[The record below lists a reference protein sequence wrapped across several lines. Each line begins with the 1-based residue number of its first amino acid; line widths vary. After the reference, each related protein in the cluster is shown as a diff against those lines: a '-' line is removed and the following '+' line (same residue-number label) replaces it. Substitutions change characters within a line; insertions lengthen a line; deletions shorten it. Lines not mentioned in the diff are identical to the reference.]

1 MCTYVGASA
10 TPTLLNLNTMK
21 GADGKPLN
29 IIKEISAKDYMTFGM
44 CILQDENG
52 TAVDLIKKD
61 HIQDGAKSVTRAILQ
76 QWLASTAAPRTY
88 QHLIESLRLTD
99 GLDGL
104 ASSLK
109 KRCSNFNSKV
119 RCTADCYYYVALYFF
134 LLNRSFTEDDV
145 IAHSRVKTKD

>member
-1 MCTYVGASA
+1 MFTFCVYVGA
-10 TPTLLNLNTMK
+10 TPTLLKLEMMK

-29 IIKEISAKDYMTFGM
+29 IIKEISAKDYVKFGI
-44 CILQDENG
+44 CLLQDENG

-88 QHLIESLRLTD
+88 QHLIECLRLTD

-104 ASSLK
+104 AELIE
-109 KRCSNFNSKV
+109 R
-119 RCTADCYYYVALYFF
+119 Y
-134 LLNRSFTEDDV
+134 
-145 IAHSRVKTKD
+145 

>member
-1 MCTYVGASA
+1 MPIVTCLINILGV
-10 TPTLLNLNTMK
+10 TPNLLELSTMR

-44 CILQDENG
+44 CLLKDKSG

-88 QHLIESLRLTD
+88 QHLIECLNLTD

-104 ASSLK
+104 AELI
-109 KRCSNFNSKV
+109 
-119 RCTADCYYYVALYFF
+119 
-134 LLNRSFTEDDV
+134 E
-145 IAHSRVKTKD
+145 KTI

>member
-1 MCTYVGASA
+1 
-10 TPTLLNLNTMK
+10 MK

-44 CILQDENG
+44 CLLQDENG

-76 QWLASTAAPRTY
+76 QWLASTTATRTY
-88 QHLIESLRLTD
+88 QHLIECLRLTD

-104 ASSLK
+104 AELIENMNKVCNGSL
-109 KRCSNFNSKV
+109 
-119 RCTADCYYYVALYFF
+119 L
-134 LLNRSFTEDDV
+134 
-145 IAHSRVKTKD
+145 